1 MESRTFWVLDDDDRT
16 VVADLAVGL
25 GRTAARVL
33 AYLLL
38 RAQREPECEPATMVQ
53 LQVGTGLSRSPVSNA
68 VTQLEDVGL
77 IEHTTVS
84 TDAQGR
90 PPSAWQPTVDLVSSR
105 RRVYEAHARTLLER
119 AAGIFSDESSTA
131 DGPPEAAGDDE
142 LTVALNW
149 HPNGL
154 HVPLYTATASTSTS
168 TWYDEYGVDVGL
180 EHCEGSLRALNRVR
194 SGEADVAIA
203 GAATVLRARASGAPI
218 VPIAVLYQRAM
229 TVLYT
234 VRDVFGEQL
243 RSVEQLR
250 DRRIGM
256 PPHSET
262 GVLGRLFISQTAL
275 EDAIEIVETAGEER
289 EALLSGR
296 ADVVTGSVTDPQHL
310 ERRGKTVDTLLV
322 TDHFPIYGPT
332 IVVHEGALR
341 ERRDDFAAF
350 LAGTAGGW
358 ADASREPG
366 PAAARI
372 AELGDDGPDRV
383 RATFERAA
391 TEFGGS
397 DDTREHGWGWQC
409 ERTWNRL
416 RTALEQGQL
425 LTEEP

>member
-1 MESRTFWVLDDDDRT
+1 MESRTFWVLDDDDRD
-16 VVADLAVGL
+16 VVANLAVGL

-38 RAQREPECEPATMVQ
+38 RAEREPDREPATMVQ

-68 VTQLEDVGL
+68 VTRLEDVGL
-77 IEHTTVS
+77 IERTTVT

-90 PPSAWQPTVDLVSSR
+90 PPSAWRPTVDLVSSR
-105 RRVYEAHARTLLER
+105 RRVYEAHAATLLER
-119 AAGIFSDESSTA
+119 AGRIFSDESRIA
-131 DGPPEAAGDDE
+131 DGVAATGDGE

-154 HVPLYTATASTSTS
+154 HVPFYTATSS
-168 TWYDEYGVDVGL
+168 TWYDEYGVDVAL

-250 DRRIGM
+250 DRRVGM
-256 PPHSET
+256 PPNSET
-262 GVLGRLFISQTAL
+262 GVLGRLFVSQTAL

-289 EALLSGR
+289 EALLSGT

-332 IVVHEGALR
+332 IAVHEEALR
-341 ERRDDFAAF
+341 ERRDDLEAF

-358 ADASREPG
+358 TDASREPG

-372 AELGDDGPDRV
+372 AELGDDEPDRV
-383 RATFERAA
+383 RATFERAV
-391 TEFGGS
+391 TEFGDS
-397 DDTREHGWGWQC
+397 DDTREHGWGWQR

-425 LTEEP
+425 LSEEP